1 MIRKIIQR
9 VNEWLEDRLRSIVRP
24 LSPDARVIVIVTM
37 LIVFSGLSIYMTVS
51 SIYNLGKDKGQEL
64 QIEQI
69 ETLKLQPEQL
79 RDSINNQNKFYN
91 GTGEFFAMRKCCRR
105 FLSIIYMPHFSFYY
119 KGFFS
124 I

>member
-51 SIYNLGKDKGQEL
+51 SIYNLGKDKGREL

-69 ETLKLQPEQL
+69 ETLKLQPEQQ
-79 RDSINNQNKFYN
+79 RDSINRQNLY
-91 GTGEFFAMRKCCRR
+91 
-105 FLSIIYMPHFSFYY
+105 
-119 KGFFS
+119 
-124 I
+124 

>member
-1 MIRKIIQR
+1 
-9 VNEWLEDRLRSIVRP
+9 
-24 LSPDARVIVIVTM
+24 M

-91 GTGEFFAMRKCCRR
+91 GTGEFE
-105 FLSIIYMPHFSFYY
+105 
-119 KGFFS
+119 
-124 I
+124 

>member
-69 ETLKLQPEQL
+69 ETLKLQQQQ
-79 RDSINNQNKFYN
+79 RDSINNQNRFYN
-91 GTGEFFAMRKCCRR
+91 GTGEFE
-105 FLSIIYMPHFSFYY
+105 
-119 KGFFS
+119 
-124 I
+124 

>member
-24 LSPDARVIVIVTM
+24 LSPDARVIVIVAM

-69 ETLKLQPEQL
+69 ETLKLQQQQ
-79 RDSINNQNKFYN
+79 RDSINNLNHYQY
-91 GTGEFFAMRKCCRR
+91 ER
-105 FLSIIYMPHFSFYY
+105 SSE
-119 KGFFS
+119 
-124 I
+124 

>member
-24 LSPDARVIVIVTM
+24 LSPDARVIVIVAM

-69 ETLKLQPEQL
+69 ETLKLQQQQ
-79 RDSINNQNKFYN
+79 RDSINHQNKVYN
-91 GTGEFFAMRKCCRR
+91 GTGEFE
-105 FLSIIYMPHFSFYY
+105 
-119 KGFFS
+119 
-124 I
+124 

>member
-9 VNEWLEDRLRSIVRP
+9 VNEWLENRLRSIVRP

-51 SIYNLGKDKGQEL
+51 SIYNLGKGKGEQM

-69 ETLKLQPEQL
+69 ETLKLQQQQ
-79 RDSINNQNKFYN
+79 RDSINNLNNHYQYER
-91 GTGEFFAMRKCCRR
+91 TTE
-105 FLSIIYMPHFSFYY
+105 
-119 KGFFS
+119 
-124 I
+124 

>member
-1 MIRKIIQR
+1 MIRRIIQR

-51 SIYNLGKDKGQEL
+51 SIYNLGKGKGEQM

-69 ETLKLQPEQL
+69 ETLKLQQQQ
-79 RDSINNQNKFYN
+79 RDSINNLNHYQY
-91 GTGEFFAMRKCCRR
+91 ER
-105 FLSIIYMPHFSFYY
+105 SSE
-119 KGFFS
+119 
-124 I
+124 

>member
-24 LSPDARVIVIVTM
+24 LSPDVRVIVIVTM

-51 SIYNLGKDKGQEL
+51 SIYNLGKGKGEQM

-69 ETLKLQPEQL
+69 ETLKLQVEQQQ
-79 RDSINNQNKFYN
+79 RDSINNLNHYQY
-91 GTGEFFAMRKCCRR
+91 ER
-105 FLSIIYMPHFSFYY
+105 SSE
-119 KGFFS
+119 
-124 I
+124 

>member
-9 VNEWLEDRLRSIVRP
+9 VNEWLEDRLRSFVRP

-51 SIYNLGKDKGQEL
+51 SIYNLGKDKGREL

-69 ETLKLQPEQL
+69 ETLKLKQQQ
-79 RDSINNQNKFYN
+79 RDSINHQNNFYN
-91 GTGEFFAMRKCCRR
+91 GTGEFE
-105 FLSIIYMPHFSFYY
+105 
-119 KGFFS
+119 
-124 I
+124 

>member
-79 RDSINNQNKFYN
+79 RDSNNNQNKFYN
-91 GTGEFFAMRKCCRR
+91 GTGEFE
-105 FLSIIYMPHFSFYY
+105 
-119 KGFFS
+119 
-124 I
+124 